1 MYLGNYFLNFFDL
14 VNENVKHK
22 KNKEV
27 KKVRGRKNIGTYF
40 KKFKYDIYDYII
52 KKYTPVQYDA

>member
-27 KKVRGRKNIGTYF
+27 KKVYGVVKILAHILKNLNN
-40 KKFKYDIYDYII
+40 DIYDIL
-52 KKYTPVQYDA
+52 

>member
-1 MYLGNYFLNFFDL
+1 VYLGNYFLNFFDL

-27 KKVRGRKNIGTYF
+27 KKVRGRQNIGTHIL
-40 KKFKYDIYDYII
+40 KNLNIYYIL
-52 KKYTPVQYDA
+52 

>member
-27 KKVRGRKNIGTYF
+27 KKVRGRKNIGTHILKNLNIILYF
-40 KKFKYDIYDYII
+40 I

>member
-1 MYLGNYFLNFFDL
+1 VYLGNYFLNFFDL

-40 KKFKYDIYDYII
+40 KKFNII
-52 KKYTPVQYDA
+52 KKIHTVQYAL

>member
-40 KKFKYDIYDYII
+40 KKFKYYII